1 MANPATMLAARQ
13 GDTHAVAAWLDK
25 GGGVDARSEEHD
37 AGETLLMGAAA
48 GGHEATVRMLLRH
61 GASVNLRDS
70 FGGTALIDAA
80 FNGHTTTVQV
90 LLNAK
95 ADCSLELDGSTALM
109 MAEDYK
115 HTETAQLLRQHAK
128 RQAAAAEAEAMH
140 ATATAPMANL
150 SGRRV
155 RVSGLKG
162 RRELNGRCGV
172 VERFDVA
179 KGRYEVA
186 VEGEAEAMLLK
197 PADLQDG

>member
-1 MANPATMLAARQ
+1 
-13 GDTHAVAAWLDK
+13 
-25 GGGVDARSEEHD
+25 
-37 AGETLLMGAAA
+37 
-48 GGHEATVRMLLRH
+48 MLLQR
-61 GASVNLRDS
+61 GASVKLQNS

-128 RQAAAAEAEAMH
+128 RQAAEAEAMH

-162 RRELNGRCGV
+162 RRELNGRYG
-172 VERFDVA
+172 EAGRFDSA
-179 KGRYEVA
+179 KARYEVA
-186 VEGEAEAMLLK
+186 VEGEAEAVLLK
-197 PADLQDG
+197 PANLQETIAPVRSALTIPAQALVYPYPSPDPNLDPDPDSYPDPV